1 MAEPQ
6 KFTFENSF
14 YRLDFFPDLCAFTL
28 SVKRKDGGR
37 LHRFAEQFTCGAK
50 ILHLTHGQVLVR
62 PEALESLE
70 EKEAENVLGRRR
82 ISSFLFSTQPDA
94 SIKLRLTLE
103 LYPDG
108 PFFLADVSIEN
119 HSSESVLVHEL
130 SPFLLSSENGG
141 ALHLG
146 SPEDIRFFKNGWQ
159 SWSPTLSIS
168 LAEKDLVQRTRVFRR
183 VHQYDEDYKP
193 KKAGLFVSEGV
204 TVLKDTKTRRVFALG
219 FVTFARQFS
228 QILINAQKRGE
239 LNIASVSLA
248 EQKAVKSGETLS
260 SEKLFVYYSR
270 ENESQ
275 ALRLYAQTI
284 QKLNDIKITKEMPTG
299 WCTWYYYFRNIY
311 EDEVLKNLKQ
321 LQSIRDDVPVKLFQ
335 IDDGYQNAVGDW
347 LVTNNKFPSGM
358 KACADKIKEAG
369 FMPGLWLAPFVV
381 TRGSAVWREHP
392 DWLLRDAR
400 GKPVIAGVNPLWEG
414 WAYYSLDTSH
424 PEVLDWLKTVFHTVC
439 REWGYKFIKIDFIF
453 GAAVTGVHFNKN
465 VTRCEAYRMG
475 LKAVREGAG
484 EDTFIL
490 GCGAPLYPSIGI
502 VDGMRIGMDVDPTWI
517 HPTGKLVG
525 EFFTLSARNAIL
537 NTLTRSFMHR
547 HFWHN
552 DPDCLLVRDTKTHL
566 TENEVNMLAAVI
578 SLSGG
583 MLLTSDNL
591 LELSPPRQQLL
602 SKIFPPLNGAGMT
615 IKLCDASL
623 PPAMLFRVNE
633 EVHLVAV
640 FMWEARS
647 PSFQLKLKDY
657 GASESEYLCVDAL
670 NGRFSGF
677 VRDKMSCVM
686 EGKGAKLFLLRNY
699 KGNPCVLWTDAHIT
713 GGAHLIKDELYDK
726 ERQQLYFKINAGKA
740 FHNKIYVHVPGLLK
754 LRSVQSSANC
764 MVNPHPSHEE
774 LLELSCDFKN
784 SADFTLTFE

>member
-6 KFTFENSF
+6 KFSFENS
-14 YRLDFFPDLCAFTL
+14 YYKLDFSPDLNTFTL
-28 SVKRKDGGR
+28 SVRRDADGR
-37 LHRFAEQFTCGAK
+37 FHRFAEQIVCGAK
-50 ILHLTHGQVLVR
+50 ILHLTHGEILVR
-62 PEALESLE
+62 PEALISLE
-70 EKEAENVLGRRR
+70 EKEGETVLGKHKV
-82 ISSFLFSTQPDA
+82 SSFLFSTSPDK
-94 SIKLRLTLE
+94 SIKLRFTLE
-103 LYPDG
+103 LYHDSPY
-108 PFFLADVSIEN
+108 FLADAAVEN
-119 HSSESVLVHEL
+119 HSSGPVLVKEI
-130 SPFLLSSENGG
+130 SAFLLSSENGG

-146 SPEDIRFFKNGWQ
+146 SPDEIRFFKNGWQ
-159 SWSPTLSIS
+159 SWSPTLSLS
-168 LAEKDLVQRTRVFRR
+168 LSEKDLVQRTRVFRR
-183 VHQYDEDYKP
+183 VHQYDENYKP
-193 KKAGLFVSEGV
+193 KKSGMFVSEGV
-204 TVLKDTKTRRVFALG
+204 TALKDTKTRRVFVLG
-219 FVTFARQFS
+219 FVTFTRQFT
-228 QILINAQKRGE
+228 QICINAQKRGE
-239 LNIASVSLA
+239 LNIAALSYAEHKALNPGESL
-248 EQKAVKSGETLS
+248 L
-260 SEKLFVYYSR
+260 SEKLFAHFSN
-270 ENESQ
+270 ENETD
-275 ALRLYAQTI
+275 ALNLYAETL
-284 QKLNDIKITKEMPTG
+284 QKLNDVKITKEMPTG

-311 EDEVLKNLKQ
+311 EDEVLKNLKR

-414 WAYYSLDTSH
+414 WAYYSLDTTH
-424 PEVLDWLKTVFHTVC
+424 PEALAWLKTVFHTVC
-439 REWGYKFIKIDFIF
+439 QEWGYKFIKIDFIF
-453 GAAVTGVHFNKN
+453 GAAVEGVRYNKN

-475 LKAVREGAG
+475 LAAVREGAG
-484 EDTFIL
+484 DDTFIL

-525 EFFTLSARNAIL
+525 DFFTLSARNAIL
-537 NTLTRSFMHR
+537 NTLTRSFMQR

-566 TENEVNMLAAVI
+566 TENEVNMLTAVI

-615 IKLCDASL
+615 IGLCDATL
-623 PPAMLFRVNE
+623 PPAMMFRVNE
-633 EVHLVAV
+633 DEYLVAA

-647 PSFQLKLKDY
+647 PSFQLNLKDY
-657 GASESEYLCVDAL
+657 GVEEGEYLCVDAL

-677 VRDKMSCVM
+677 VRAQMSCVM
-686 EGKGAKLFLLRNY
+686 EGRGVKLFLLRKY

-713 GGAHLIKDELYDK
+713 GGAHLIKDESYNK

-740 FHNKIYVHVPGLLK
+740 FHNKIYVHVPGFLK
-754 LRSVQSSANC
+754 LRSVQSSTNS